1 MIESSDNIDSRILSQ
16 KLFGA
21 EDSEA
26 CQEFINK
33 LKAAGE
39 SRESQCK
46 ELASLMDADGDGTL
60 SEAEVL
66 RMWNAMT
73 GNDDS
78 SIDDMDGG

>member
-1 MIESSDNIDSRILSQ
+1 M
-16 KLFGA
+16 
-21 EDSEA
+21 
-26 CQEFINK
+26 
-33 LKAAGE
+33 
-39 SRESQCK
+39 SQCK
-46 ELASLMDADGDGTL
+46 ELASLMDADGDGTM